1 MMLAGEPVYWM
12 ERINWQL
19 LAVLLQGVTL
29 GYLVFAFRR
38 IARNQVELAEYLKRM
53 LEKDE

>member
-1 MMLAGEPVYWM
+1 MMLAQEATCWIDKVDW
-12 ERINWQL
+12 RL
-19 LAVLLQGVTL
+19 LIVLLQVVML

-38 IARNQVELAEYLKRM
+38 IARNQVDLAEYLKRM